1 MDAYKLKEIFFRV
14 AKQSRCD
21 ARRIRF
27 HQFPDAN
34 YFWLAFCFEPKN
46 TTHQMQNRSRTTS
59 TARAIAR
66 TLSLAQAQQ
75 YALPVLF
82 TVFGV
87 IMGSWAGRI
96 PAMAERVHVSHSQL
110 SMVLLMGGLG
120 AVLSYPISSRMMA
133 SLGARKTLLF
143 SGMALLGVLIAIGA
157 APTVPLLMMAV
168 LSLGITASTFDVA
181 INSAATAR
189 EKATGKS
196 ELSKLHGLG
205 CAGGLAGATLGSL
218 MASLHIVPVTHFLM
232 LAGPLAFVLYYA
244 YTMLDADVAGEGAVV
259 EKKKFTLPRGQLL
272 VLGSLGF
279 LGSMAEGSIADW
291 SGVFLKEHFGASDG
305 LAPLALSCFSVM
317 MLLSRLVGDKLKA
330 RYGARPLVTSG
341 SMLGAAGLFFAVLSP
356 DAYFALFGFAIAG
369 LGLSLVFPFVFSA
382 AGGQGP
388 AALAGVAS
396 MAYSGSLMGPPV
408 IGAIAQGYGM
418 QIAIAYV
425 GGLAALIAYVASR
438 ARMLK

>member
-1 MDAYKLKEIFFRV
+1 M
-14 AKQSRCD
+14 
-21 ARRIRF
+21 
-27 HQFPDAN
+27 PT
-34 YFWLAFCFEPKN
+34 P
-46 TTHQMQNRSRTTS
+46 SRTS
-59 TARAIAR
+59 TTRAIAR
-66 TLSLAQAQQ
+66 TLSIAQARQ

-82 TVFGV
+82 ILFGV

-96 PAMAERVHVSHSQL
+96 PAMAERVHVSHSAL

-143 SGMALLGVLIAIGA
+143 SGLALLCVLIAIGA

-218 MASLHIVPVTHFLM
+218 MASLHIMPVTHFLM
-232 LAGPLAFVLYYA
+232 LAGPLAIVLYYA
-244 YTMLDADVAGEGAVV
+244 YTMLDADDTAGATV
-259 EKKKFTLPRGQLL
+259 EKKKFTLPRGELL
-272 VLGSLGF
+272 VLGALGF

-317 MLLSRLVGDKLKA
+317 MLLSRLVGDKLKL

-356 DAYFALFGFAIAG
+356 NAYFALFGFAVAG
-369 LGLSLVFPFVFSA
+369 LGMSLVFPFVFSA

-408 IGAIAQGYGM
+408 IGAIAQSFGM
-418 QIAIAYV
+418 QVAIAYV
-425 GGLAALIAYVASR
+425 GGLAALIAWVATR